1 MSFSLCGGA
10 ASKRANGGVMMH
22 VADNPSARALRAIRR
37 GTDLRACRQAM
48 TDSRVPLGH
57 HIIQATAGAATAVG
71 TAVGLAVSVP
81 VAVIDPHTRD
91 TLGHHVDGLARSV
104 SDVVAQ

>member
-22 VADNPSARALRAIRR
+22 VADNPALYE
-37 GTDLRACRQAM
+37 LRPKG
-48 TDSRVPLGH
+48 DVPLH
-57 HIIQATAGAATAVG
+57 HVSTAGAATAVG

-81 VAVIDPHTRD
+81 VAVIQRSHFR
-91 TLGHHVDGLARSV
+91 LAGGCIFSFALNEKAPL
-104 SDVVAQ
+104 DDD